1 MDRIDLI
8 KVTQDLSLPQR
19 NTVYLLQDSWDD
31 WFTFETLYSVIYFY
45 DGLNKHF
52 IGYIKIGQKNQ
63 TARVPN
69 LPNECL
75 YFSDEFF
82 SLGIN

>member
-19 NTVYLLQDSWDD
+19 NTVYLLHDSWDD
-31 WFTFETLYSVIYFY
+31 WFTFETEYSVIYF
-45 DGLNKHF
+45 DDELNKLI

-63 TARVPN
+63 TA
-69 LPNECL
+69 
-75 YFSDEFF
+75 
-82 SLGIN
+82 